1 MLVLSRKLNEK
12 IVINGNVVVTVVKID
27 RDMVKPTW
35 PATPPDWQLRQ
46 GSAGDASVPHDTG
59 WVVGKLPPG
68 FSKIMEGFRS
78 LRGKREPVAHL
89 VFSDGLVAV
98 SVFIEPLAA
107 VPGQTAGAMR
117 QGGLNVFALRL
128 DDHFVTALGEAPAV
142 TVRQI
147 AQSVSR
153 R

>member
-1 MLVLSRKLNEK
+1 MK
-12 IVINGNVVVTVVKID
+12 
-27 RDMVKPTW
+27 
-35 PATPPDWQLRQ
+35 Q
-46 GSAGDASVPHDTG
+46 GAPSDPVPHETG
-59 WVVGKLPPG
+59 WVVGRLPPG

-98 SVFIEPLAA
+98 SVFIEPVNAM
-107 VPGQTAGAMR
+107 PGQLSGAMR
-117 QGGLNVFALRL
+117 QGGLNVYTTKL
-128 DDHFVTALGEAPAV
+128 DDHLVTALGEAPAV

-147 AQSVSR
+147 AQSVAR